1 MEFLHINLSEKEFS
15 KGSKILL
22 WSFAT
27 LFFLAG
33 VYVLFVS
40 LVLGHKSIPAII
52 CIAPFGISLVV
63 FIIASFATF
72 KGTDLFFLIDEEKIE
87 YKYGFLKPVDHL
99 FKWSDIRELVMPH
112 RQKKVKLIFQDGSS
126 FIINLTWIQKE
137 KSSDIRKHIF
147 HVAREKDLPVKKVMT
162 ISGKK

>member
-99 FKWSDIRELVMPH
+99 FNWSDIRELVMPH
-112 RQKKVKLIFQDGSS
+112 RQKKVKLIFNDGSS

-162 ISGKK
+162 ISGRK

>member
-22 WSFAT
+22 WSFAM

-162 ISGKK
+162 ISGRK

>member
-33 VYVLFVS
+33 VYVLLVS
-40 LVLGHKSIPAII
+40 LVLGQKSIPAII

-63 FIIASFATF
+63 FINASFATF
-72 KGTDLFFLIDEEKIE
+72 KGSDLFFLIDEDKIE
-87 YKYGFLKPVDHL
+87 YKYGFFKPVDHL
-99 FKWSDIRELVMPH
+99 INWSDIRELVMPH
-112 RQKKVKLIFQDGSS
+112 RQKKVKLIFKDGSS

-162 ISGKK
+162 ISGRK